1 MERIDQLKEI
11 PLATRPISKINLL
24 IEKNILH

>member
-11 PLATRPISKINLL
+11 PLATIDH
-24 IEKNILH
+24 IEDQPTNRKAILH